1 MASVIIIGGG
11 PAGVSAGLYTIRAN
25 IETTIFTQ
33 GGSALIKAEK
43 IENYYGFPNGISGK
57 DLYKRGIESVE
68 NLGARVIEQ
77 EVIGAGYNGKFV
89 VETKTGSYEADALV
103 IANGASRSV
112 PKIKNIN
119 NFEGKGVSYCAVCDA
134 FFYRG
139 RNVAV
144 IGSGEYA
151 LHEADVLSKVAGN
164 VTILTNGEEA
174 PNYENCDTRKI
185 VSIEGD
191 NTVEYVLFDDGNKLP
206 VSGVFVA
213 IGVAGGVDL
222 AKKLG
227 AVVNGNYIDVN
238 DNMQTNVPNLY
249 AVGDCT
255 GGLLQVSKAVCDGAK
270 AGIDII
276 KALRDKKK

>member
-33 GGSALIKAEK
+33 GGSALVKAEK

-57 DLYKRGIESVE
+57 ELYQRGIDSVQ
-68 NLGARVIEQ
+68 NLGAKVIEQ

-89 VETKTGSYEADALV
+89 VETNTDTYEADALV

-112 PKIKNIN
+112 PKIKNIKE
-119 NFEGKGVSYCAVCDA
+119 FEGKGVSYCAVCDA

-139 RNVAV
+139 KNVAV
-144 IGSGEYA
+144 IGNGDYA
-151 LHEADVLSKVAGN
+151 LHEADVLSKVAEN
-164 VTILTNGEEA
+164 VTILTNGEKA
-174 PNYENCDTRKI
+174 PNYSNCDTRKI
-185 VSIEGD
+185 VSIEGND
-191 NTVEYVLFDDGNKLP
+191 VVEYIVFDDGEKLS
-206 VSGVFVA
+206 VGGVFVA

-222 AKKLG
+222 ARKLG
-227 AVVNGNYIDVN
+227 AIVNGNYIDVN
-238 DNMQTNVPNLY
+238 ENMNTNVPNLY

-276 KALRDKKK
+276 KNLRDK

>member
-33 GGSALIKAEK
+33 GGSALVKAEK

-57 DLYKRGIESVE
+57 ELYQRGIDSVQ
-68 NLGARVIEQ
+68 NLGAKVIEQ

-89 VETKTGSYEADALV
+89 VETNTDTYEADALV

-112 PKIKNIN
+112 PKIKNIKE
-119 NFEGKGVSYCAVCDA
+119 FEGKGVSYCAVCDA

-139 RNVAV
+139 KNVAV
-144 IGSGEYA
+144 IGNGDYA
-151 LHEADVLSKVAGN
+151 LHEADVLSKVAEN
-164 VTILTNGEEA
+164 VTILTNGEKA
-174 PNYENCDTRKI
+174 PNYSNCDTRKI
-185 VSIEGD
+185 VSIEGND
-191 NTVEYVLFDDGNKLP
+191 VVEYIVFDDGEKLS

-222 AKKLG
+222 ARKLG
-227 AVVNGNYIDVN
+227 AIVNGNYIDVN
-238 DNMQTNVPNLY
+238 ENMNTNVPKLY

-276 KALRDKKK
+276 KNLRDK

>member
-33 GGSALIKAEK
+33 GGSALVKAEK

-57 DLYKRGIESVE
+57 ELYQRGIDSVQ
-68 NLGARVIEQ
+68 NLGAKVIEQ

-89 VETKTGSYEADALV
+89 VETNTDTYEADALV

-112 PKIKNIN
+112 PKIKNIKE
-119 NFEGKGVSYCAVCDA
+119 FEGKGVSYCAVCDA

-139 RNVAV
+139 KNVAV
-144 IGSGEYA
+144 IGNGDYA
-151 LHEADVLSKVAGN
+151 LHEADVLSKVAEN
-164 VTILTNGEEA
+164 VTILTNGEKA
-174 PNYENCDTRKI
+174 PNYSNCDTRKI
-185 VSIEGD
+185 VSIEGND
-191 NTVEYVLFDDGNKLP
+191 VVEYIVFDDGEKLS

-222 AKKLG
+222 ARKLG
-227 AVVNGNYIDVN
+227 AIVNGNYIDVN
-238 DNMQTNVPNLY
+238 ENMNTNVPNLY

-276 KALRDKKK
+276 KNLRDR

>member
-33 GGSALIKAEK
+33 GGSALVKAEK

-57 DLYKRGIESVE
+57 ELYQRGIDSVQ
-68 NLGARVIEQ
+68 NLGAKVIEQ

-89 VETKTGSYEADALV
+89 VETNTDTYEADALV

-112 PKIKNIN
+112 PKIKNIKE
-119 NFEGKGVSYCAVCDA
+119 FEGKGVSYCAVCDA

-139 RNVAV
+139 KNVVV
-144 IGSGEYA
+144 IGNGDYA
-151 LHEADVLSKVAGN
+151 LHEADVLSKVAEN
-164 VTILTNGEEA
+164 VTILTNGEKA
-174 PNYENCDTRKI
+174 PNYSNCDTRKI
-185 VSIEGD
+185 VSIEGND
-191 NTVEYVLFDDGNKLP
+191 VVEYIVFDDGEKLS

-213 IGVAGGVDL
+213 IGVAGGADL
-222 AKKLG
+222 ARKLG
-227 AVVNGNYIDVN
+227 AIVNGNYIDVN
-238 DNMQTNVPNLY
+238 ENMNTNVPKLY

-276 KALRDKKK
+276 KNLRDK

>member
-33 GGSALIKAEK
+33 GGSALVKAEK

-57 DLYKRGIESVE
+57 ELYQRGIDSVQ
-68 NLGARVIEQ
+68 NLGAKVIEQ

-89 VETKTGSYEADALV
+89 VETNTDTYEADALV

-112 PKIKNIN
+112 PKIKNIKE
-119 NFEGKGVSYCAVCDA
+119 FEGKGVSYCAVCDA

-139 RNVAV
+139 KNVVV
-144 IGSGEYA
+144 IGNGDYA
-151 LHEADVLSKVAGN
+151 LHEADVLSKVAEN
-164 VTILTNGEEA
+164 VTILTNGEKA
-174 PNYENCDTRKI
+174 PNYSNCDIRKI
-185 VSIEGD
+185 VSIEGND
-191 NTVEYVLFDDGNKLP
+191 VVEYIVFDDGEKLS
-206 VSGVFVA
+206 VSGVFIA

-222 AKKLG
+222 ARKLG
-227 AVVNGNYIDVN
+227 AIVNGNYIDVN
-238 DNMQTNVPNLY
+238 ENMNTNVPNLY

-276 KALRDKKK
+276 KNLRDK

>member
-33 GGSALIKAEK
+33 GGSALVKAEK

-57 DLYKRGIESVE
+57 ELYQRGIDSVQ
-68 NLGARVIEQ
+68 NLGAKVIEQ

-89 VETKTGSYEADALV
+89 VETNTDTYEADALV

-112 PKIKNIN
+112 PKIKNIKE
-119 NFEGKGVSYCAVCDA
+119 FEGRGVSYCAVCDA

-139 RNVAV
+139 KNVVV
-144 IGSGEYA
+144 IGNGDYA
-151 LHEADVLSKVAGN
+151 LHEADVLSKVAEN
-164 VTILTNGEEA
+164 VTILTNGEKA
-174 PNYENCDTRKI
+174 PNYSNCDTRKI
-185 VSIEGD
+185 VSIEGND
-191 NTVEYVLFDDGNKLP
+191 VVEYIVFDDGEKLSI
-206 VSGVFVA
+206 SGVFVA

-222 AKKLG
+222 ARKLG
-227 AVVNGNYIDVN
+227 AIVNGNYIDVN
-238 DNMQTNVPNLY
+238 ENMNTNVPNLY

-276 KALRDKKK
+276 KNLRDK